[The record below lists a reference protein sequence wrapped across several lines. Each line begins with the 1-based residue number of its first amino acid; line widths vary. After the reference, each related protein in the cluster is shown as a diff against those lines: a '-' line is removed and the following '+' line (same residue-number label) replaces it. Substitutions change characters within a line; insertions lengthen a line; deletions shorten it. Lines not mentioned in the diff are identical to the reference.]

1 MRKGSTVKNSII
13 FNNTYIDE
21 NSHLD
26 TVIIDKKVYVGKNC
40 LVGHGDDLS
49 PNKERPE
56 LLENGI
62 TVIGRSTKI
71 PSGTVIE
78 RNVRIC
84 SRADFKEKVN
94 LIKSGETLRR

>member
-1 MRKGSTVKNSII
+1 MT
-13 FNNTYIDE
+13 
-21 NSHLD
+21 
-26 TVIIDKKVYVGKNC
+26 
-40 LVGHGDDLS
+40 

-56 LLENGI
+56 LLEKGI

-71 PSGTVIE
+71 PSSTVIE

-84 SRADFKEKVN
+84 SRADFKEDLN